1 MSGFFPSFHKY
12 FLTVYHL
19 WALGT
24 QQWISVFVNLLLL
37 EDGELLKVIPF
48 NRKAFFFLRKGSFGS
63 DKESA
68 CNADDPGSIPE
79 DPLEKGMATH
89 SSNLAWRI
97 PWTGEPGGLQSLGSQ
112 RVGHD

>member
-12 FLTVYHL
+12 FLTIYHL

-48 NRKAFFFLRKGSFGS
+48 NRKAFFFKEGLFWLRQRICLQCRRPRF
-63 DKESA
+63 
-68 CNADDPGSIPE
+68 DP
-79 DPLEKGMATH
+79 
-89 SSNLAWRI
+89 
-97 PWTGEPGGLQSLGSQ
+97 
-112 RVGHD
+112 